1 MKVLSWSQKLS
12 IGDSRNIV
20 KIRKT
25 KSSELKSTKKT
36 GLKKSVSSLSKFLS
50 STPLRSLRGRSW
62 SSSSKCSV
70 ASDDSPVLLP
80 LTIRLDTNII
90 AANRRRPRSHTL
102 CADKSEL
109 RNILQQRFTQRIM
122 ERSMAAVILE
132 ARHQLEE
139 ENTNPQEN
147 DVYVP
152 CEFNRN
158 AIHARQKLPK
168 KEEEDAYMT
177 MS

>member
-12 IGDSRNIV
+12 IGDRNIV
-20 KIRKT
+20 KMRKT
-25 KSSELKSTKKT
+25 KNSELKTNNKKI

-50 STPLRSLRGRSW
+50 SSPLRSLRGRSW

-70 ASDDSPVLLP
+70 AMDDCSPVLLP
-80 LTIRLDTNII
+80 LTIRLDSR
-90 AANRRRPRSHTL
+90 AARARPRSNTL

-109 RNILQQRFTQRIM
+109 RTILQQRLTQRIM
-122 ERSMAAVILE
+122 ERSRAAVILE
-132 ARHQLEE
+132 ARHQLER
-139 ENTNPQEN
+139 ENINTGDE

-152 CEFNRN
+152 CEFNRTTFKRN
-158 AIHARQKLPK
+158 VK
-168 KEEEDAYMT
+168 KVEIQEDFYMT

>member
-12 IGDSRNIV
+12 IGDKAIV
-20 KIRKT
+20 KMRKT
-25 KSSELKSTKKT
+25 KNSELKAHKKT

-50 STPLRSLRGRSW
+50 SSPLRSLRGRSW

-70 ASDDSPVLLP
+70 AMDDCSPVLLP
-80 LTIRLDTNII
+80 LTIGIDPGNIG
-90 AANRRRPRSHTL
+90 ARRPRSNTL

-109 RNILQQRFTQRIM
+109 RTILQQRFTQRIL
-122 ERSMAAVILE
+122 ERSRAAVILE
-132 ARHQLEE
+132 ARHQLEKETNNTCE
-139 ENTNPQEN
+139 E

-152 CEFNRN
+152 CEFNNTARN
-158 AIHARQKLPK
+158 VKRKSV
-168 KEEEDAYMT
+168 KEELEEDFYMT